1 MSTEQHRCEAGTPTA
16 RREFA
21 QRLRELRVPRG
32 FRTARSLARAL
43 DIDENRYTRYERA
56 EVEPDLTMIRRIC
69 ETLGVTPDALLR
81 PANAGEETDPAPAAS
96 PTPIAGPNG
105 SEPTTQPARSD
116 LQTAAWLLAE
126 ATMELLRLPSAT
138 RSSDSTTPLASVTE
152 TCKLY
157 KALME
162 RPFETIS
169 ELLMHSDV
177 TKVDHRT
184 ASMLR
189 DFIDQFVAAI
199 KARG

>member
-1 MSTEQHRCEAGTPTA
+1 MSTEQHRYDAGTPAA
-16 RREFA
+16 RLEFA

-69 ETLGVTPDALLR
+69 ETLGITPDALLR
-81 PANAGEETDPAPAAS
+81 PSNAGEEADPAPTAS
-96 PTPIAGPNG
+96 PASARGRNG
-105 SEPTTQPARSD
+105 FQSIGQPPPSD

-126 ATMELLRLPSAT
+126 AAMELLHLPAAPHVY
-138 RSSDSTTPLASVTE
+138 DSTTPLAPVTE

-177 TKVDHRT
+177 TKVDLRT

-189 DFIDQFVAAI
+189 EFIDQFVAAI